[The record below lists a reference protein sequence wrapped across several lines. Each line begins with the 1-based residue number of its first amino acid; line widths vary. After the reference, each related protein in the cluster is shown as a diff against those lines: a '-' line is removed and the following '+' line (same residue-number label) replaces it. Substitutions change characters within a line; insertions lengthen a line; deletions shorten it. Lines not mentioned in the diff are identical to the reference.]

1 MSIHERLQSYKDN
14 FFVHL
19 RVLVQ
24 TMKKEAW
31 ILNLDTI
38 PYEEAFELQKRLVEM
53 RSQGNINDTLILL
66 EHPPVFTVTRK
77 NTLKNILASPDEL
90 REKGIAL
97 CKTNRGGDITYH
109 GPGQLVGYPIM
120 NLKEYGKDLHKYIR
134 TIEEM
139 IIKLLMDYGIS
150 AHRDKNHPGVWVGE
164 EKIAAIGIA
173 VKSSWITMHGFS
185 LNINPDLNHYSL
197 IVPCGISD
205 KGVTSLS
212 KLLDKPIN
220 QREVRQKLIHHYGEV
235 FNLNTRKITLEEIA
249 WQ

>member
-1 MSIHERLQSYKDN
+1 
-14 FFVHL
+14 
-19 RVLVQ
+19 
-24 TMKKEAW
+24 MKKEAL

-38 PYEEAFELQKRLVEM
+38 PYEEAFDLQKRLVEM
-53 RSQGNINDTLILL
+53 RSQDNINDILILL

-77 NTLKNILASPDEL
+77 ATLKNVLASPDEL
-90 REKGIAL
+90 KEKGISL

-120 NLKEYGKDLHKYIR
+120 DLKEHGKDLHKYIR
-134 TIEEM
+134 NIEEM
-139 IIKLLMDYGIS
+139 IIKLLRDYDIS
-150 AHRDKNHPGVWVGE
+150 AHRDKNNPGVWVGK

-173 VKSSWITMHGFS
+173 VKSSWTTMHGFS

-197 IVPCGISD
+197 IVPCGITD

-212 KLLDKPIN
+212 KLLGKSVS
-220 QREVRQKLIHHYGEV
+220 QKEVRERLIQHFQEV
-235 FNLNTRKITLEEIA
+235 FNVITKSISIEEIV